1 MEYAALQAHINK
13 LMDEIDAL
21 KPARGGG
28 RGGRRAVAVA
38 TLLDVDDDRAG
49 GGALAARHARASFAI
64 ETGVDVGWLE
74 RADERLGPSL
84 DVAGGGA
91 AVVAW
96 YVGAKE
102 QMFARQVIAD
112 LRFAGFAFGLIFVLM
127 WAHASSALVAL
138 LAYLQIVAALGVAF
152 AAYHVRCRGGALPR
166 FASCALSGM
175 RS

>member
-1 MEYAALQAHINK
+1 MGNVSFVIPT
-13 LMDEIDAL
+13 IR
-21 KPARGGG
+21 P
-28 RGGRRAVAVA
+28 
-38 TLLDVDDDRAG
+38 
-49 GGALAARHARASFAI
+49 SFAI

-102 QMFARQVIAD
+102 QMFARQVIRD
-112 LRFAGFAFGLIFVLM
+112 LRFAGFAFGVIFVLM

-152 AAYHVRCRGGALPR
+152 AA
-166 FASCALSGM
+166 
-175 RS
+175 